1 MSATSPAGTS
11 GTSGT
16 SRDAAPCGDLRVEA
30 PLPADRG
37 LVARLLEECV
47 RSDRALAEMAPGV
60 ADGSQRAG
68 AWLAGTRPA
77 WSGVVV
83 EPGHAPRRLL
93 GYADVLAAPA
103 GAGSGS
109 APGHRLR
116 LLLLAP
122 AASGTPVAD
131 LLQAAAEDAVATL
144 NTAAAAPAAAGPFP
158 DEDEVPPT
166 RFAVPVPV
174 RRRPVAA
181 LTGAAAIALAGV
193 AAVLAVQVGVG
204 PLGGVLPFLAPD
216 DPAPTSSVD
225 PGPGAGDPDPTV
237 PIPAQPVADA
247 GAPIAPLPAP
257 APGTGPDS
265 DGAEPDVPLGPPA
278 PPPGPPPAP
287 PGDQPGLTS
296 SLLDP
301 VVSTV
306 VSAVDGATGEAV
318 APVTSLVEGTTDG
331 ATDLL
336 DETVDGVLG
345 LLPQPA
351 R

>member
-1 MSATSPAGTS
+1 MSATSPAGST
-11 GTSGT
+11 GTP
-16 SRDAAPCGDLRVEA
+16 AACGDWQVEA

-47 RSDRALAEMAPGV
+47 RSDRALAALAPGV

-122 AASGTPVAD
+122 AAAGTPVAD
-131 LLQAAAEDAVATL
+131 LLRAAAEEAVATL
-144 NTAAAAPAAAGPFP
+144 DATAAPAASGPFR
-158 DEDEVPPT
+158 DEDEAPPT

-225 PGPGAGDPDPTV
+225 PGPGEGDPDPTA
-237 PIPAQPVADA
+237 PLPAQPVADA

-257 APGTGPDS
+257 APGTGPGA
-265 DGAEPDVPLGPPA
+265 DGAEPEAPIGPPA
-278 PPPGPPPAP
+278 PPPGPPAP

-306 VSAVDGATGEAV
+306 VTAVDGATGEVA

>member
-1 MSATSPAGTS
+1 MSATSPAGST
-11 GTSGT
+11 GTP
-16 SRDAAPCGDLRVEA
+16 APCDDWQVEP

-47 RSDRALAEMAPGV
+47 RSDRALASLAPGV

-77 WSGVVV
+77 WSGIVV
-83 EPGHAPRRLL
+83 EPGRSPRRLL
-93 GYADVLAAPA
+93 GYADVLATPA
-103 GAGSGS
+103 GTDSGS
-109 APGHRLR
+109 APGHRPR

-131 LLQAAAEDAVATL
+131 LLRAAADEAVATL
-144 NTAAAAPAAAGPFP
+144 DTATAATVAAGPFV
-158 DEDEVPPT
+158 DEDEAPPT

-181 LTGAAAIALAGV
+181 LAGAAAIVLGGV

-204 PLGGVLPFLAPD
+204 PLGGILPFLAPD
-216 DPAPTSSVD
+216 EPAPTSSVD
-225 PGPGAGDPDPTV
+225 PGPGSGDPAAPV
-237 PIPAQPVADA
+237 PAQPVADA

-257 APGTGPDS
+257 PPGAGPEVDGPDPE
-265 DGAEPDVPLGPPA
+265 APLGPPA
-278 PPPGPPPAP
+278 PPPGPPAP

-306 VSAVDGATGEAV
+306 VTAVDGATGEAV

>member
-1 MSATSPAGTS
+1 MSATSPAGST
-11 GTSGT
+11 GTP
-16 SRDAAPCGDLRVEA
+16 APCGDWQVDP

-47 RSDRALAEMAPGV
+47 RTDPTVARLAPGV

-83 EPGHAPRRLL
+83 EPGHSPRRLL

-103 GAGSGS
+103 DAVSGS
-109 APGHRLR
+109 SPGHRLR
-116 LLLLAP
+116 LLLLVP
-122 AASGTPVAD
+122 AASGTAVAA
-131 LLQAAAEDAVATL
+131 LLRAAAEEAVAAL
-144 NTAAAAPAAAGPFP
+144 DAAATTAAAAGPFP
-158 DEDEVPPT
+158 DEDGTPPT

-181 LTGAAAIALAGV
+181 LAGAAAIVLGGV
-193 AAVLAVQVGVG
+193 AAVLVVQVGVG

-216 DPAPTSSVD
+216 GPASTSST
-225 PGPGAGDPDPTV
+225 DPDPASGGPDDPPAAV
-237 PIPAQPVADA
+237 PAQPVADA

-257 APGTGPDS
+257 EPGTGPDV
-265 DGAEPDVPLGPPA
+265 DGGEPEVPLGPPA

-287 PGDQPGLTS
+287 PGDRPGLTS
-296 SLLDP
+296 SLVDP

-306 VSAVDGATGEAV
+306 VTVVDAATGDAV
-318 APVTSLVEGTTDG
+318 APVTSLVEGITDG
-331 ATDLL
+331 TTDLL
-336 DETVDGVLG
+336 DQTLEGVLG
-345 LLPQPA
+345 LLPPQQQ